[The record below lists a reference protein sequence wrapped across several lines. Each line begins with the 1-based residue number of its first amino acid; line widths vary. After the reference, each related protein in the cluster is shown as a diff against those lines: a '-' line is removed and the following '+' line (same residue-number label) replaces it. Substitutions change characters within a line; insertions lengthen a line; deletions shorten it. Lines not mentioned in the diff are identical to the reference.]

1 MIKASDLIVEEL
13 EANGL
18 TDFFVFTGGAIS
30 HVIDSIGNSPKSRYF
45 CFHHEQAA
53 AFAAEAYSRTTLDGR
68 VGTCLVTSG
77 PGATNLL
84 TGIAGAWFDS
94 IPTLFL
100 TGQVRTHEIGFE
112 SGQLQNGFQE
122 VDIVSMAR
130 PVTKVA
136 ELLTDSKDLP
146 GKVSALLASAKV
158 GRPGPV
164 LLDLPM
170 DMQYSEFSSSSPSF
184 GELPDET
191 PRDHGLWM
199 TLWDS
204 LEVSRRPLILFG
216 GGLHNTRSPEEIIRK
231 VDSLGIPFALTYP
244 SADLGSLSN
253 HDAYL
258 GVIGQ
263 YGNPVANEAVQ
274 HCDVLAVLGAR
285 LTQKQS
291 VNSPELFANSARRIV
306 VNLDVDELRDF
317 RVPVEQVILGSIDDF
332 IDASPARIS
341 IENDWKEKLRVR
353 KEEVARTLSSVYSED
368 LGMRPHNP
376 YRLATALHKTFPDDS
391 IVITDVGQ
399 NVVAMTQF
407 ADIRPGVRMF
417 SSWANSPMG
426 YSLPASIGAAI
437 SRPGTNVYC
446 VIGDGGIQVNIQELQ
461 TIATYGL
468 DIKILLW
475 NNHVY
480 ATIHEFQDPNL
491 GGRHYATD
499 SQHGYR
505 HPDFE
510 RVAQAYGIRFVDGSN
525 ITNIAE
531 LQRILREPGAAI
543 IHFEV
548 DPSARLAPSV
558 KGADPIDKMSDSL
571 FGAWE

>member
-1 MIKASDLIVEEL
+1 MKASDLIVEEL

-53 AFAAEAYSRTTLDGR
+53 AFAAEAYSRTRRDGK

-136 ELLTDSKDLP
+136 ELLTEIEDLP
-146 GKVSALLASAKV
+146 GKVTAFLASSKA

-170 DMQYSEFSSSSPSF
+170 DMQYGEVSNSAPSIADSPEVISSNHASWTS
-184 GELPDET
+184 
-191 PRDHGLWM
+191 
-199 TLWDS
+199 LWDS
-204 LEVSRRPLILFG
+204 LERSSRPLILLG
-216 GGLHNTRSPEEIIRK
+216 GGLHNTRNPEEIVQK
-231 VDSLGIPFALTYP
+231 VNSLGIPFALTYA
-244 SADLGSLSN
+244 SADLGSFSN

-263 YGNPVANEAVQ
+263 YGNPLANEAIQ
-274 HCDVLAVLGAR
+274 HCDLLVVLGAR

-291 VNSPELFANSARRIV
+291 VNAPESFAKNARRV
-306 VNLDVDELRDF
+306 AVNLDADELRDF
-317 RVPVEQVILGSIDDF
+317 RVPVEATILGSIDDF
-332 IDASPARIS
+332 IDASPAQMS
-341 IENDWKEKLRVR
+341 LEKAWKDQLRVR
-353 KEEVARTLSSVYSED
+353 KEEIAQVLSSVYSED
-368 LGMRPHNP
+368 LRTNPHNP
-376 YRLATALHKTFPDDS
+376 YRLASALHKSFPDNS
-391 IVITDVGQ
+391 IVVTDVGQ

-407 ADIRPGVRMF
+407 ADIKPGVRMF

-437 SRPGTNVYC
+437 SRPDASVYC

-499 SQHGYR
+499 SQNGYR

-510 RVAQAYGIRFVDGSN
+510 SVAKAYGIRFVDGSS
-525 ITNIAE
+525 ITSLSK

-558 KGADPIDKMSDSL
+558 KGADSIDKMSDSV
-571 FGAWE
+571 FGTLE